1 MLRLPNHPLPLNSKP
16 KRVVKKERA
25 TLGSS
30 LLERFTGPRDYFF
43 SSMPFVAPPFFFM
56 RQQETSSL
64 PHSLHEWTRM
74 FLASWPWPWV
84 TILLS
89 HLSQRWMGTFFI
101 SPALSPFRDL
111 STT

>member
-1 MLRLPNHPLPLNSKP
+1 MGRGCVG
-16 KRVVKKERA
+16 KRKERA

-30 LLERFTGPRDYFF
+30 LWGGLREVDYFF
-43 SSMPFVAPPFFFM
+43 SSMPLVTPPFFFM

-64 PHSLHEWTRM
+64 PHSLQEWTRM

-84 TILLS
+84 TILVS

-101 SPALSPFRDL
+101 SPALSPFSDL
-111 STT
+111 STTCA